1 MRLIL
6 ASGSPRR
13 REILKEIGRP
23 FEVMV
28 PHVEE
33 NHPPHLSPEESA
45 VENALAKV
53 RWVSERVGDGILL
66 GADTVVALGNDL
78 FNKPRDVSEA
88 VGMLSTLS
96 GKTHRVITG
105 MAFLVVREGR
115 VMEEI
120 EEHVV
125 TRVTMRSIPDEDIR
139 DYVRTHAP
147 FDKAGAYA
155 IQEIGDRFVE
165 RIEGDY
171 YNVVGLP
178 RERVADILNAL
189 FQRYGL
195 IR

>member
-13 REILKEIGRP
+13 REILKEMGRP
-23 FEVMV
+23 FEVIL

-45 VENALAKV
+45 VENALAKA
-53 RWVSERVGDGILL
+53 RWVSQRAGDAILI
-66 GADTVVALGNDL
+66 GADTVVALGNDI
-78 FNKPRDVSEA
+78 FNKPRDESEA
-88 VGMLSTLS
+88 VRMLAALS

-115 VMEEI
+115 IIDEI
-120 EEHVV
+120 NEHVV

-139 DYVRTHAP
+139 NYVKEHAP

-178 RERVADILNAL
+178 KERVMDILNAL
-189 FQRYGL
+189 FRRY
-195 IR
+195 

>member
-13 REILKEIGRP
+13 REILEDMGRP
-23 FEVMV
+23 FEVIL

-33 NHPPHLSPEESA
+33 NHPPYLSPEESA
-45 VENALAKV
+45 VENALAKA
-53 RWVSERVGDGILL
+53 RWVSQRAGDAILI
-66 GADTVVALGNDL
+66 GADTVVALGNDI
-78 FNKPRDVSEA
+78 FNKPRDESEA
-88 VGMLSTLS
+88 VRMLAALS

-120 EEHVV
+120 KDHEV
-125 TRVTMRSIPDEDIR
+125 TLVTMRSIPGEDIR
-139 DYVRTHAP
+139 NYVKEHAP

-155 IQEIGDRFVE
+155 IQEIGDRSVE

-171 YNVVGLP
+171 FNGVGLP
-178 RERVADILNAL
+178 KERVMHILNAL
-189 FQRYGL
+189 
-195 IR
+195 

>member
-1 MRLIL
+1 MKLIL

-13 REILKEIGRP
+13 REILKEMGRP
-23 FEVMV
+23 FEVIL

-45 VENALAKV
+45 VENALAKA
-53 RWVSERVGDGILL
+53 RWVSQRAGDAILI
-66 GADTVVALGNDL
+66 GADTVVALGNDI
-78 FNKPRDVSEA
+78 FNKPRDESEA
-88 VGMLSTLS
+88 VRMLAALS

-115 VMEEI
+115 IIDEI
-120 EEHVV
+120 NEHVV
-125 TRVTMRSIPDEDIR
+125 TRVTMRSIPYEDIR
-139 DYVRTHAP
+139 NYVKEHAP

-178 RERVADILNAL
+178 KERVMDILNAL
-189 FQRYGL
+189 FRRY
-195 IR
+195 